1 MRGQTHHPRGR
12 LRLRFSELRNHPLRL
27 GRVCDELR
35 AIEGVQLIEA
45 SQLNGSILIHYDAR
59 QARGPGFWDAIEAV
73 LERNR
78 LYPHAAPVEPS
89 RASASDVGIAV
100 ANSLA
105 DTLVKKLVE
114 RSAMALVAAIL

>member
-1 MRGQTHHPRGR
+1 MRGQTQHPRGR
-12 LRLRFSELRNHPLRL
+12 LRLRFSELRHAPLRL

-35 AIEGVQLIEA
+35 AIEGIELIEA
-45 SQLNGSILIHYDAR
+45 SQLNGAMIIHYDAR

-73 LERNR
+73 LDSHR
-78 LYPHAAPVEPS
+78 LYQHAAPAEPS
-89 RASASDVGIAV
+89 RISSSEAGQAA
-100 ANSLA
+100 ANTVD